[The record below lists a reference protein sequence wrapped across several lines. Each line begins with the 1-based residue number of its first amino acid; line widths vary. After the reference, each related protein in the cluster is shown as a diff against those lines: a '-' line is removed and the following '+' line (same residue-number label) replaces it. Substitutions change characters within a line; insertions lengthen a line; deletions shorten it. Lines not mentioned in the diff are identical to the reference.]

1 MTNYLRMVIAAAALV
16 VVTLGPAA
24 CSAAE
29 NPAPAR
35 PGAPPPAQPAPA
47 AAAGNATPTASSSR
61 PAPPRYVQAP
71 GGSTLTFTFVQA
83 GASNTGTFKQFATEL
98 RFDEN
103 NLAGSTLKVTVQI
116 GSLATGDKDRDD
128 TLKSADLIDA
138 QKYPTAQFQANS
150 LTKNAGGAMEAAGK
164 LTLRGVT
171 RDLRVPLSIHTTA
184 TGLEISGETTIRR
197 LDYGIGQG
205 EWQSTGTVG
214 DTIKLQYKVQLSR
227 AG

>member
-1 MTNYLRMVIAAAALV
+1 
-16 VVTLGPAA
+16 
-24 CSAAE
+24 
-29 NPAPAR
+29 
-35 PGAPPPAQPAPA
+35 
-47 AAAGNATPTASSSR
+47 
-61 PAPPRYVQAP
+61 VQAP
-71 GGSTLTFTFVQA
+71 GGSTLAFTVVQA

-98 RFDEN
+98 RYDEN

-116 GSLATGDKDRDD
+116 ASLATGDKDRDD
-128 TLKSADLIDA
+128 TLKSADLIEA
-138 QKYPTAQFQANS
+138 QKYPTALFQANS
-150 LTKNAGGAMEAAGK
+150 FTKNAGGALEAAGK

-227 AG
+227 AS